1 MSAKKKSP
9 KRAAKRPAK
18 TAKKKAAPKRK
29 AKKVVRAAARRP
41 AKKRAKKAAP
51 RKATVKAKPKTK
63 TKTALRRRDG
73 SGHLDPKYAADLRA
87 RSRETPRDET
97 SGFFEDPRTQDDLA
111 EVLGEEFIGGATSG
125 EGAGEDVANQEVP
138 EEVGGPF
145 VVTSANTEFA
155 EGTDE
160 SNPKGS
166 RREPFPRT

>member
-1 MSAKKKSP
+1 MSAKKKTP

-18 TAKKKAAPKRK
+18 TVKKKAAPKRK
-29 AKKVVRAAARRP
+29 ANKVVRAAARRP
-41 AKKRAKKAAP
+41 AKKVAKKAAP
-51 RKATVKAKPKTK
+51 RKAAAKAKPKAK
-63 TKTALRRRDG
+63 PSLRRRDG

-111 EVLGEEFIGGATSG
+111 EVLGEEFVGGATSG

-166 RREPFPRT
+166 RREPFPRS